1 MTRILIY
8 AGRIRVGPAITRA
21 VSDFMSGVKT
31 HRDKV
36 KLIPEHAME
45 ACVGV
50 EIYLHSFLASA
61 LDGVE

>member
-1 MTRILIY
+1 M
-8 AGRIRVGPAITRA
+8 GSAITRA
-21 VSDFMSGVKT
+21 VSNFMTGVRT

-36 KLIPEHAME
+36 KLVPEHAME

-50 EIYLHSFLASA
+50 ETYLYSFLASA

>member
-1 MTRILIY
+1 MTRKLIY
-8 AGRIRVGPAITRA
+8 VGRSRVGSAITRA
-21 VSDFMSGVKT
+21 VSNFMTGVRT

-36 KLIPEHAME
+36 KLVPEHAME

-50 EIYLHSFLASA
+50 ETYLYSFLASA